1 MLTGK
6 LFAMEEF
13 TYIEFMVS
21 VTRQTYKGYPEE
33 DERRQGL
40 MWTL

>member
-1 MLTGK
+1 
-6 LFAMEEF
+6 MEEF

-21 VTRQTYKGYPEE
+21 VIRQTHKGYPE

-40 MWTL
+40 MWIL